1 MYQQQVLAAQLAAHQ
16 LQQQQQNQA
25 SQERPEDKLTPHQPL
40 DKQTPPH
47 QPLFGQFRPPSSV
60 TEVKRPETSTY
71 LPDRP
76 VQRTVESNQLNLN
89 NPPQH
94 SDPFKQH
101 RTVADS
107 VPKAH
112 VLPMKSEPRVSE
124 AVPVQPSADLTNK
137 MKPEPVM
144 PPPVLAAEKQ
154 PSPKPQQPVQQDPL
168 KPYESV
174 FLKREQQFQASQAQ
188 RQKLAQMPFVRPQ
201 GPQAPGVAPGAAPYQ
216 RVDNRSNIPPQQ
228 QTAAQQ
234 GSWKASFTRPL
245 SQPPLAVGQK
255 PGFPLKDSQEYKPP
269 SWQDRFNKKPTDLP
283 NAPISQ
289 QMLPQRP
296 HSSGPPLP
304 QRQPRQ
310 VKPITKDNKENKPAW
325 YNPYSDSIQSKPD
338 SGVSSQKTDTT
349 GKPKTPVTLLKP
361 DKKDADD
368 QSGVRALK
376 GRLPGSYPGDHPKP
390 SGPMT
395 SSAFGDKG
403 KHLWLFVFSPL

>member
-25 SQERPEDKLTPHQPL
+25 SQERPEDKLTPHQQL

-47 QPLFGQFRPPSSV
+47 QPLFGQFRPPSSI
-60 TEVKRPETSTY
+60 TEVKRPEPSTN

-76 VQRTVESNQLNLN
+76 VQRNVEFNQLNLN

-94 SDPFKQH
+94 NDPFKQH

-124 AVPVQPSADLTNK
+124 TAPVQPSADPTNK
-137 MKPEPVM
+137 MKTEPVI

-174 FLKREQQFQASQAQ
+174 FLKREQQFQANQAQ
-188 RQKLAQMPFVRPQ
+188 RQRLAQMPFVRPQ
-201 GPQAPGVAPGAAPYQ
+201 GAPVQGVAPGAAPYQ
-216 RVDNRSNIPPQQ
+216 RVDNRSNVPAQQ
-228 QTAAQQ
+228 QATSQ
-234 GSWKASFTRPL
+234 GSWKAAFARPL
-245 SQPPLAVGQK
+245 SQPPPAAGQK
-255 PGFPLKDSQEYKPP
+255 PGFPVNRQEYKPP
-269 SWQDRFNKKPTDLP
+269 SWQDRFSKKPGDLP
-283 NAPISQ
+283 NVPVSQ
-289 QMLPQRP
+289 QMMPQRP

-310 VKPITKDNKENKPAW
+310 VRGITDKENKPSW
-325 YNPYSDSIQSKPD
+325 YNPYSDSKPD
-338 SGVSSQKTDTT
+338 PSQRNDTS
-349 GKPKTPVTLLKP
+349 GKPITVLKP
-361 DKKDADD
+361 DRTDVDD

-376 GRLPGSYPGDHPKP
+376 GRLPGSYPGDQPKP
-390 SGPMT
+390 SAPAGLN
-395 SSAFGDKG
+395 DKG
-403 KHLWLFVFSPL
+403 KHLKLSCMGKSRTTTSPVTV